1 MADLHMLFPRH
12 VVALDHLRQVLTV
25 VTYVVITATE
35 SATLD
40 QAYDTAV
47 DAIDAVLAVGKLHA
61 CAHALAGRREGELL
75 AAILRMYVHVY
86 LYLYGHDNNIAGTFR
101 RADALLQGS
110 SGEGANDWQRT

>member
-1 MADLHMLFPRH
+1 MEIHRPLDAQVD
-12 VVALDHLRQVLTV
+12 DHLGG
-25 VTYVVITATE
+25 
-35 SATLD
+35 TL
-40 QAYDTAV
+40 
-47 DAIDAVLAVGKLHA
+47 AIDAVLAVGKLHA